1 MNSNSN
7 LVKVET
13 GNNPRYCVIWL
24 HGLGADGYDF
34 VPVVKEL
41 EQMGVPPT
49 RYIFPHAPS
58 IPVSINGGYVMPAW
72 YDIKNTDLGRME
84 DEAGIRQSSAYV
96 ESLIQGQIQSGTPA
110 NRIVLAGFSQGGA
123 ITYHTGLRGKYS
135 LAGLVCLSTYLPL
148 DASLE
153 AEYKPA
159 HASVPVFAA
168 HGSRD
173 PMVPLA
179 RGEKAVNLLKAKG
192 QPVEWHTY
200 PMEHSLCG
208 EELEDIAEF
217 FRKVLTQ

>member
-1 MNSNSN
+1 MSTNANV
-7 LVKVET
+7 VKVES
-13 GNNPRYCVIWL
+13 GNNPRYSVIWL

-84 DEAGIRQSSAYV
+84 DEVGIRQSSAYV
-96 ESLIQGQIQSGTPA
+96 ESLIQSQIQSGTPA

-123 ITYHTGLRGKYS
+123 ITYHTGVRGKHT
-135 LAGLVCLSTYLPL
+135 LAGLVCLSTYMPL
-148 DASLE
+148 DSSLD
-153 AEYKPA
+153 AEYQPA
-159 HASVPVFAA
+159 HSLVPVFAA

-173 PMVPLA
+173 AMVPIG

-208 EELEDIAEF
+208 EELEAIAEF
-217 FRKVLTQ
+217 FKKVLTQ